1 MLFGY
6 TQEEF
11 GNILGGGK
19 KAFARYENGTIT
31 QSRAM
36 DNQLKMLRSNPKIL
50 AVIVKKLP
58 DKGVEKQ
65 IQDLM
70 GDTNSPLSGV
80 RP

>member
-1 MLFGY
+1 MSFGY

-36 DNQLKMLRSNPKIL
+36 DNQLKMLRSNLESISRFTLTPI
-50 AVIVKKLP
+50 AVW
-58 DKGVEKQ
+58 
-65 IQDLM
+65 
-70 GDTNSPLSGV
+70 
-80 RP
+80 